1 MQCKV
6 RFRVVEMVQ
15 AVGVLGHVPRTA
27 VGPTGAGVEYGFA
40 PNWSVKVEYLH
51 AAFDSS
57 NFNTRNVG
65 TVFAAPT
72 APQTIN
78 HSVSS
83 TVDIVRAG
91 VNWRFGGPV
100 VARY

>member
-1 MQCKV
+1 MTET
-6 RFRVVEMVQ
+6 RVGW
-15 AVGVLGHVPRTA
+15 A
-27 VGPTGAGVEYGFA
+27 AGVGAEYMFT
-40 PNWSVKVEYLH
+40 PNWTVKVEYLH
-51 AAFDSS
+51 AGFDRSS
-57 NFNTRNVG
+57 FNTINVG
-65 TVFAAPT
+65 LQPGVI
-72 APQTIN
+72 QTIN